1 MKFVMQDYKI
11 SCDMPIVQGAIDGTH
26 INVARSSNPFLEEY

>member
-1 MKFVMQDYKI
+1 
-11 SCDMPIVQGAIDGTH
+11 MPIVQGAIDGTH